1 MKLNHWVVVVRVHP
15 SAAMLAKK
23 RRSDGGLPEY
33 SEELGAGYVADVAP
47 ALVRKVELG
56 EYCVLPDWSIAE
68 VYQWYPNA
76 QMAQWHAQ
84 SLRELH
90 PNLDIREL
98 VTAE

>member
-1 MKLNHWVVVVRVHP
+1 MKLNYWVVVVRVHP

-23 RRSDGGLPEY
+23 FRSHAGIPEY
-33 SEELGAGYVADVAP
+33 TDELGAGYVHDVAP

-68 VYQWYPNA
+68 VVNWYA
-76 QMAQWHAQ
+76 SMELAYAAGAE
-84 SLRELH
+84 LRKQH
-90 PNLDIREL
+90 PGLDIREL